1 MGIEKCKLRARE
13 CLYWPGMSNDIE
25 NIVTNCE
32 ACAKYQKVNRKE
44 PLKPRLVP
52 EAPWQV
58 LGTDLLYLNGNNYL
72 IIIDY
77 FSKYVELS
85 LLKSTTSK
93 TVIQA
98 LKSTFARYGI
108 PLLLVSDN
116 GP

>member
-1 MGIEKCKLRARE
+1 MLVLAR
-13 CLYWPGMSNDIE
+13 SNDIE

-44 PLKPRLVP
+44 PLKPWLVP
-52 EAPWQV
+52 EASWQV
-58 LGTDLLYLNGNNYL
+58 LGIDLLYLNGDNYL

-77 FSKYVELS
+77 FSKYIEFS
-85 LLKSTTSK
+85 LLKSTTSE

-108 PLLLVSDN
+108 PLLLVYPIMAPSLTRQK
-116 GP
+116 